1 MNIVNFIIPGMVVG
15 KVVFANIRIRSILC
29 SIFLI
34 VIFGLYLVLLVIL
47 VGMIALFLVNL
58 LPVGV
63 PGRKAV
69 SDMTLACVICI
80 CITVVSC
87 CAICAYVECRQ
98 SDFEDIRQDLA
109 LLRSDHDKLKDHV
122 ENLETDFYKYDED

>member
-34 VIFGLYLVLLVIL
+34 VIFVPCPVLLVIP

-87 CAICAYVECRQ
+87 CAICAYVECRE
-98 SDFEDIRQDLA
+98 SDFEDIRQDIA
-109 LLRSDHDKLKDHV
+109 LLRSDHEKLKDRV
-122 ENLETDFYKYDED
+122 ENLETDFYEYDED

>member
-1 MNIVNFIIPGMVVG
+1 MVIV
-15 KVVFANIRIRSILC
+15 KVVVVITRIKNISC
-29 SIFLI
+29 SIFLN
-34 VIFGLYLVLLVIL
+34 VIFVPCPVLLVIL
-47 VGMIALFLVNL
+47 GGMIVSSLANL

-80 CITVVSC
+80 CLTVVTC
-87 CAICAYVECRQ
+87 CVICAYVECRQ

-109 LLRSDHDKLKDHV
+109 LLRSDHEKLKKELD
-122 ENLETDFYKYDED
+122 DFESEFDDEE

>member
-1 MNIVNFIIPGMVVG
+1 MVIG
-15 KVVFANIRIRSILC
+15 KVVAVIIRIKNISC

-34 VIFGLYLVLLVIL
+34 VIFVSCPVLLVIP

-69 SDMTLACVICI
+69 SNMTLACVICI
-80 CITVVSC
+80 CLTVVSC

-109 LLRSDHDKLKDHV
+109 LLRSDHEKLKDHV
-122 ENLETDFYKYDED
+122 ENLETDFYEYDEE

>member
-1 MNIVNFIIPGMVVG
+1 MVID
-15 KVVFANIRIRSILC
+15 KVVSVIIRIRDISC

-34 VIFGLYLVLLVIL
+34 VISGLCPVLLVIP

-63 PGRKAV
+63 PERKAV

-80 CITVVSC
+80 CLTVVSC

-98 SDFEDIRQDLA
+98 SDFEDIRQDIA
-109 LLRSDHDKLKDHV
+109 LLRSDHEKLKDHV
-122 ENLETDFYKYDED
+122 ENLETDFYEYDEE

>member
-1 MNIVNFIIPGMVVG
+1 MIIVNFIIPGMVIG

-34 VIFGLYLVLLVIL
+34 VIFVPCPVLLVIP

-63 PGRKAV
+63 PGGKAV
-69 SDMTLACVICI
+69 SDMTLACVICV
-80 CITVVSC
+80 CLTVISC

-109 LLRSDHDKLKDHV
+109 LLRSDHEKLKKELD
-122 ENLETDFYKYDED
+122 DFESQFDDEE

>member
-1 MNIVNFIIPGMVVG
+1 MIIVNFIIPGMVIG
-15 KVVFANIRIRSILC
+15 KVVFVIIRIRSILYN
-29 SIFLI
+29 IFLI
-34 VIFGLYLVLLVIL
+34 VISGLCLVLLVIPG
-47 VGMIALFLVNL
+47 GMTVLFLVNL
-58 LPVGV
+58 LLVGV

-80 CITVVSC
+80 CLTVVSC

-109 LLRSDHDKLKDHV
+109 LLRSDHEKLKKELD
-122 ENLETDFYKYDED
+122 DFESEFEDED

>member
-1 MNIVNFIIPGMVVG
+1 MVIG
-15 KVVFANIRIRSILC
+15 KVVAVIIRIKNISC

-34 VIFGLYLVLLVIL
+34 VVFVPCPVLLVIP

-80 CITVVSC
+80 CLTVVSC

-109 LLRSDHDKLKDHV
+109 LLRSDHEKLKKELD
-122 ENLETDFYKYDED
+122 DFESEFDDEE

>member
-1 MNIVNFIIPGMVVG
+1 MVIG
-15 KVVFANIRIRSILC
+15 NVVFVNIRIRSISY

-34 VIFGLYLVLLVIL
+34 VKSVLCLVLLVIPG
-47 VGMIALFLVNL
+47 GMIVLFLVNIVL
-58 LPVGV
+58 DGV

-80 CITVVSC
+80 CLTVVSC
-87 CAICAYVECRQ
+87 CAICAYVECRE

-109 LLRSDHDKLKDHV
+109 LLQSDHEKLKDHV

>member
-1 MNIVNFIIPGMVVG
+1 MVID
-15 KVVFANIRIRSILC
+15 KVVSVIIRIRNISC

-34 VIFGLYLVLLVIL
+34 VISGLCPVLLVIP

-63 PGRKAV
+63 PERKAV

-80 CITVVSC
+80 CLTVVSC

-98 SDFEDIRQDLA
+98 SDFEDIRQDIA
-109 LLRSDHDKLKDHV
+109 LLRSDHEKLKDHV
-122 ENLETDFYKYDED
+122 ENLETDFYEYDEE

>member
-1 MNIVNFIIPGMVVG
+1 MVID
-15 KVVFANIRIRSILC
+15 KVVSVIIRIRSILC

-34 VIFGLYLVLLVIL
+34 VIFVPCPVLLVIPG
-47 VGMIALFLVNL
+47 GMIVLSLVNIL
-58 LPVGV
+58 LVGV

-80 CITVVSC
+80 CLTVVSC

-109 LLRSDHDKLKDHV
+109 LLRSDHEKLRKELD
-122 ENLETDFYKYDED
+122 DFESEFDDEE

>member
-1 MNIVNFIIPGMVVG
+1 MVID
-15 KVVFANIRIRSILC
+15 KVVSVIIRIRNISC

-34 VIFGLYLVLLVIL
+34 VISGRCPVLLVIP

-109 LLRSDHDKLKDHV
+109 LLRSDHEKLKKELD
-122 ENLETDFYKYDED
+122 DFESEFDDEE

>member
-1 MNIVNFIIPGMVVG
+1 MVIG
-15 KVVFANIRIRSILC
+15 KAVFVSIQIRSISC

-34 VIFGLYLVLLVIL
+34 VISGLYLVLLVMPGRMIISSLANIL
-47 VGMIALFLVNL
+47 L
-58 LPVGV
+58 VGV

-80 CITVVSC
+80 CLTVVSC

-98 SDFEDIRQDLA
+98 SDFEDVRQDLA
-109 LLRSDHDKLKDHV
+109 LLRSDHEKLKDHV
-122 ENLETDFYKYDED
+122 ENLETDFYEYDEE

>member
-34 VIFGLYLVLLVIL
+34 VIFVPRPVLLVIL

>member
-1 MNIVNFIIPGMVVG
+1 MNIVSVIIPGMVVD
-15 KVVFANIRIRSILC
+15 KVVSVIIRIGNVSC

-34 VIFGLYLVLLVIL
+34 VISGLRPVLLVIP

-80 CITVVSC
+80 CLTVVSC

-109 LLRSDHDKLKDHV
+109 LLRSDHEKLKKELD
-122 ENLETDFYKYDED
+122 DFESEFDDEE

>member
-1 MNIVNFIIPGMVVG
+1 MVID
-15 KVVFANIRIRSILC
+15 KVVSVIIRIRNISC

-34 VIFGLYLVLLVIL
+34 VISGRCPVLLVIP

-58 LPVGV
+58 LPVGA

-80 CITVVSC
+80 CITVISC

-109 LLRSDHDKLKDHV
+109 LLRSDHEKLKKELD
-122 ENLETDFYKYDED
+122 DFESEFDDEE